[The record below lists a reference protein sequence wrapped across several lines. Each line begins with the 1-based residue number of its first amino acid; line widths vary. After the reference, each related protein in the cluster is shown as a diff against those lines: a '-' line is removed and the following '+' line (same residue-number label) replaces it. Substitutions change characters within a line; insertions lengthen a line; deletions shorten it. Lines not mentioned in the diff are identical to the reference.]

1 MDETQKLG
9 VPSRIDQRLLSLDA
23 LRGFDLF
30 WIIGGK
36 EIAQA
41 AAKLTNWPWL
51 LWLSDQLEHT
61 EWHGFTLYDLIFPLF
76 LFVAGV
82 AMPFSIAKRR
92 EHGATK
98 AQLYRHVFI
107 RTLAL
112 VILGMIYNG
121 LLNFDWA
128 TMRYTSVL
136 GHIGI
141 AYFFA
146 ALIVL
151 NASALGQFFW
161 AVGLLIAYW
170 AMMKFIPVPG
180 YGAGDLSPAH
190 TLNDYLD
197 RLLMPGQLKFGD
209 RDPLG
214 ILATMPAIGTALAG
228 TITGHWLK
236 SDRYSQYFK
245 TMAMAIAGV
254 ICFVLAYLW
263 NSNFPINKNLWSS
276 SFVLHCAGYSLLLLS
291 LFYLVIDVWRFRRW
305 AMVFVVVGSNS
316 ILIYMMRQCVDF
328 AYTTHYFFD
337 GLIGLKAPYPSQFS
351 PHQSLLFA
359 MAVVFVEWLM
369 LLVLYRH
376 RVFLK
381 V

>member
-1 MDETQKLG
+1 
-9 VPSRIDQRLLSLDA
+9 
-23 LRGFDLF
+23 
-30 WIIGGK
+30 
-36 EIAQA
+36 
-41 AAKLTNWPWL
+41 
-51 LWLSDQLEHT
+51 LSDQLKHT

-76 LFVAGV
+76 LFLAGV
-82 AMPFSIAKRR
+82 AMPFSFAKRF

-107 RTLAL
+107 RMLAL
-112 VILGMIYNG
+112 VVLGMIYNG
-121 LLNFDWA
+121 LLKFDWA

-151 NASALGQFFW
+151 NASAVGQFVW
-161 AVGLLIAYW
+161 MVGLLVTYW
-170 AMMKFIPVPG
+170 ALMKFVPVPG
-180 YGAGDLSPAH
+180 FGAGDLSPAH

-228 TITGHWLK
+228 AITGQLLK
-236 SDRYSQYFK
+236 TDQFSSYFK
-245 TMAMAIAGV
+245 TIAMAIAGV
-254 ICFVLAYLW
+254 ISFILAYLW

-276 SFVLHCAGYSLLLLS
+276 SFVLHCAGYSLLLLA

-305 AMVFVVVGSNS
+305 AIVFVVIGCNS
-316 ILIYMMRQCVDF
+316 ILIYMMRQFVDF
-328 AYTTHYFFD
+328 TFTTHYFFD
-337 GLIGLKAPYPSQFS
+337 GLIGNSGPYQP
-351 PHQSLLFA
+351 LLFA

-369 LLVLYRH
+369 LVVLYRH
-376 RVFLK
+376 RVFFK

>member
-1 MDETQKLG
+1 MSNTQLIG
-9 VPSRIDQRLLSLDA
+9 SPLQSDQRLLSLDA

-51 LWLSDQLEHT
+51 VWLSDQLEHT
-61 EWHGFTLYDLIFPLF
+61 EWDGFTLYDLIFPLF
-76 LFVAGV
+76 LFMAGV
-82 AMPFSIAKRR
+82 AMPFSFQKRF

-98 AQLYRHVFI
+98 TQLYRHVLI
-107 RTLAL
+107 RALAL
-112 VILGMIYNG
+112 VFLGMIYND
-121 LLNFDWA
+121 LMKFDWA

-141 AYFFA
+141 SYFFA

-151 NASALGQFFW
+151 NANAVGQFIW
-161 AVGLLIAYW
+161 MVGLLVAYW
-170 AMMKFIPVPG
+170 AMLKFIPVPG

-197 RLLMPGQLKFGD
+197 RMLMPGQLKFGD

-214 ILATMPAIGTALAG
+214 ILATIPAVGTALAG
-228 TITGHWLK
+228 SITGHLLK

-245 TMAMAIAGV
+245 VMAMTTAGV
-254 ICFVLAYLW
+254 ICFGLAYLW
-263 NSNFPINKNLWSS
+263 NLDFPINKNLWSS

-291 LFYLVIDVWRFRRW
+291 LFYLVIDVWRFWRW
-305 AMVFVVVGSNS
+305 SMIFVVIGSNS
-316 ILIYMMRQCVDF
+316 ILMYLARRCVDF
-328 AYTTHYFFD
+328 DHTAHYFFD
-337 GLIGLKAPYPSQFS
+337 GLIGNSGPY
-351 PHQSLLFA
+351 QSLLFA
-359 MAVVFVEWLM
+359 MAVVVVEWLM
-369 LLVLYRH
+369 LLVLYKNRI
-376 RVFLK
+376 FLK

>member
-1 MDETQKLG
+1 MSNTQLIG
-9 VPSRIDQRLLSLDA
+9 SPLQSDQRLLSLDA
-23 LRGFDLF
+23 LRGFDMF

-76 LFVAGV
+76 LFMAGV
-82 AMPFSIAKRR
+82 AMPFSFAKRI

-98 AQLYRHVFI
+98 MELYRHVLV
-107 RTLAL
+107 RAL
-112 VILGMIYNG
+112 MLVFLGMIYND
-121 LLNFDWA
+121 LLKFDWA

-151 NASALGQFFW
+151 NANAVGQFISM
-161 AVGLLIAYW
+161 VGLLVAYW
-170 AMMKFIPVPG
+170 ALMKFVPVPG

-197 RLLMPGQLKFGD
+197 RMLMPGQLKFGD

-214 ILATMPAIGTALAG
+214 ILATIPAIGTALAG
-228 TITGHWLK
+228 AVTGQLLK
-236 SDRYSQYFK
+236 SDHYSKYFK
-245 TMAMAIAGV
+245 TLAMAVAGV

-263 NSNFPINKNLWSS
+263 NFNFRINKNLWSS

-291 LFYLVIDVWRFRRW
+291 LFYLVIDVWRFRSW
-305 AMVFVVVGSNS
+305 AMIFVVIGSNS
-316 ILIYMMRQCVDF
+316 ILIYLARRCVDF
-328 AYTTHYFFD
+328 DHTAHYFFD
-337 GLIGLKAPYPSQFS
+337 GVIGNSGPYQP
-351 PHQSLLFA
+351 LLFA
-359 MAVVFVEWLM
+359 VGVVIVEWLM
-369 LLVLYRH
+369 LLVLYKNRI
-376 RVFLK
+376 FLK

>member
-1 MDETQKLG
+1 MGNSQILDPPMQ
-9 VPSRIDQRLLSLDA
+9 IDKRLLSLDA
-23 LRGFDLF
+23 LRGFDMF

-36 EIAQA
+36 EIAQE
-41 AAKLTNWPWL
+41 AAKLTQWPTL

-76 LFVAGV
+76 LFMAGV
-82 AMPFSIAKRR
+82 AMPFSFAKRF

-107 RTLAL
+107 RMLAL
-112 VILGMIYNG
+112 VVLGMIYNG
-121 LLNFDWA
+121 LLKFDWA

-136 GHIGI
+136 GRIGI

-151 NASALGQFFW
+151 NASAVGQFVW
-161 AVGLLIAYW
+161 MVGLLVTYW
-170 AMMKFIPVPG
+170 ALMKFVPVPG
-180 YGAGDLSPAH
+180 FGAGDLSPAH

-228 TITGHWLK
+228 AITGQLLK
-236 SDRYSQYFK
+236 TDRFTSYFK
-245 TMAMAIAGV
+245 TIAMAIAGV
-254 ICFVLAYLW
+254 ISFVLAYLW
-263 NSNFPINKNLWSS
+263 NFNFPINKNLWSS
-276 SFVLHCAGYSLLLLS
+276 SFVLHCAGYSLLLLA

-305 AMVFVVVGSNS
+305 AIVFVVIGSNS
-316 ILIYMMRQCVDF
+316 ILIYMMRQFVDF
-328 AYTTHYFFD
+328 TFTTHYFFD
-337 GLIGLKAPYPSQFS
+337 GLIGNSGPYQP
-351 PHQSLLFA
+351 LVFA
-359 MAVVFVEWLM
+359 MAVVFVEWLT
-369 LLVLYRH
+369 LLVLHRH
-376 RVFLK
+376 RVFFK

>member
-1 MDETQKLG
+1 MGNTQPLDA
-9 VPSRIDQRLLSLDA
+9 PLQSDQRLLSLDA
-23 LRGFDLF
+23 LRGFDMF

-51 LWLSDQLEHT
+51 LWLSDQLEHAD
-61 EWHGFTLYDLIFPLF
+61 WHGFTLYDLIFPLF
-76 LFVAGV
+76 LFMAGV
-82 AMPFSIAKRR
+82 AMPFSFAKRI

-98 AQLYRHVFI
+98 MRLYRHVFV
-107 RTLAL
+107 RAL
-112 VILGMIYNG
+112 MLVFLGMIYND
-121 LLNFDWA
+121 LMKFDWA

-151 NASALGQFFW
+151 NANAVGQFIW
-161 AVGLLIAYW
+161 MAGLLIAYW

-197 RLLMPGQLKFGD
+197 RMLMPGQLKFGD

-214 ILATMPAIGTALAG
+214 ILATIPAVGTALAG
-228 TITGHWLK
+228 AITGNFLK
-236 SDRYSQYFK
+236 SDHYSKYFK
-245 TMAMAIAGV
+245 TMAMAVAG
-254 ICFVLAYLW
+254 ITCFVLAYLW
-263 NSNFPINKNLWSS
+263 NFDFPINKNLWSS

-291 LFYLVIDVWRFRRW
+291 LLYLVIDVWRFWRW
-305 AMVFVVVGSNS
+305 AMVFVVIGSNS
-316 ILIYMMRQCVDF
+316 ILIYLARRCVDF
-328 AYTTHYFFD
+328 DHTTHYFFD
-337 GLIGLKAPYPSQFS
+337 GLLGKSCPYQP
-351 PHQSLLFA
+351 LLFA
-359 MAVVFVEWLM
+359 VAVVIVEWLM
-369 LLVLYRH
+369 LLVLYKNRI
-376 RVFLK
+376 FLK